1 MTRRAASLRTDRFRP
16 RACFIVSIDTVM
28 RRLLVGSASS
38 RERLPPS
45 SVKGLLLSS
54 SYNADRNPEHHLTL
68 KRERLEVG
76 RDFHTVF
83 FFTKSKER
91 AQLVV
96 VFSAEPAERL
106 HHRSALQMFREPD
119 AASELFT
126 TSKHIDEMQ
135 VTAVCWF

>member
-1 MTRRAASLRTDRFRP
+1 
-16 RACFIVSIDTVM
+16 M

-91 AQLVV
+91 QLVV